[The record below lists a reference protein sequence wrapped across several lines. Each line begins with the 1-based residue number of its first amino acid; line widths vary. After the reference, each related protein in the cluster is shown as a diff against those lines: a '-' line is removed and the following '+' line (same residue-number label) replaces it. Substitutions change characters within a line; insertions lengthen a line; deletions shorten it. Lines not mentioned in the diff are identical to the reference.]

1 MVKEKETLQGKLSTV
16 RENAEQDFRELQARH
31 SELHATHNSL
41 AAEYGELKALLEK
54 DKDKSKREYIK
65 IKSKLATASKEIDS
79 LKTKFEKASKE
90 TEALK
95 SKLDQAETRVKQES
109 APNAVSAS
117 AAKGKKRKQE
127 RGSHGKGR
135 KQRKESDTQDDSVE
149 MADQSLQEELDSIK
163 SQYTTVITEN
173 DNLKSEVG
181 GLKCELGSLKS
192 RLMDSLRHRLRDPP
206 VAHSTPLDSDLTH
219 SVHQHVDIGST
230 PTGLPQ
236 GERATRGG
244 YTYGGEAT
252 SASAVS
258 ELDLTSP
265 KDVEALRERY
275 EAALEELG
283 EMRKELDRM
292 NSKALDE
299 LMGLQSEADAL
310 EEENASMKQV
320 PIAQNILIVP
330 ETPDVIALSRKS
342 TFNQI
347 SIVIG
352 KCRIQYMLLVW
363 KNDTQ
368 FHKKTFSNC
377 ICKNKFMH
385 LKSC

>member
-65 IKSKLATASKEIDS
+65 IKSKLATASKEIES

-95 SKLDQAETRVKQES
+95 SKLDQAETRVRQES
-109 APNAVSAS
+109 APNAGPAS

-149 MADQSLQEELDSIK
+149 MADQSLQEELDGLK
-163 SQYTTVITEN
+163 SQYTTVTTEN

-206 VAHSTPLDSDLTH
+206 VAHSTPLDSDFTH
-219 SVHQHVDIGST
+219 SVRQHVDIGST

-236 GERATRGG
+236 GERATR
-244 YTYGGEAT
+244 TRGGEAT

-265 KDVEALRERY
+265 RDVEALRERY

-299 LMGLQSEADAL
+299 LMGLQSEAEAL

-320 PIAQNILIVP
+320 LIAQNILIV
-330 ETPDVIALSRKS
+330 I
-342 TFNQI
+342 
-347 SIVIG
+347 
-352 KCRIQYMLLVW
+352 
-363 KNDTQ
+363 
-368 FHKKTFSNC
+368 
-377 ICKNKFMH
+377 
-385 LKSC
+385 